1 MSCNSVGID
10 LGTTNS
16 VVAVLEGNEPF
27 IVPNESGSRTTPSVV
42 AFPPDPDSPAMV
54 GVVAKRQAVTN
65 PDRTVTSVK
74 RHMGS
79 GWSKTFRDKKV
90 TAQEV
95 SARILAALK
104 RDAETYLGGEVC
116 SAVITVP
123 AYFDDAQRQA
133 TKEAGKIAGLEVLRI
148 INEPTAA
155 ALAYGLSK
163 DTQDEETVLVF
174 DLGGG
179 TFDVSVLE
187 IADGVFEV
195 KSTSGDTKLGGDDW
209 DQCVVDWLASE
220 FQAETGVD
228 VKSDLMAGQRLRD
241 AAETAKMELSS
252 VTETDIN
259 IPFLTAS
266 SAGPLH
272 LQNRL
277 SRSKLEQLS
286 AGLLDR
292 LRSPVKKALTDAG
305 VGPSELD
312 HVIMVGGATRM
323 PAVAE
328 LVKSLTGKTPYKG
341 VNPDEAVAAGAALQA
356 GVLSG
361 DVKDVLLLDV
371 IPLTLGVETKGG
383 VATPLVKRNTTIPT
397 RQTQTFTTAE
407 SGQSMVTIH
416 VVQGE
421 RAPAAENRSLGN
433 FNLEGIRPA
442 PAGVPRVEV
451 AFDVDA
457 NGLVTVSAKDVDTG
471 KEQSIVVTGGTSLP
485 EDEVQRMVEEAERN
499 ADQDRRFR
507 EETEARNRAEQE
519 KSRAAQQV
527 PDDDEVVEAE
537 IVE

>member
-79 GWSKTFRDKKV
+79 GWWKTFRDKKV